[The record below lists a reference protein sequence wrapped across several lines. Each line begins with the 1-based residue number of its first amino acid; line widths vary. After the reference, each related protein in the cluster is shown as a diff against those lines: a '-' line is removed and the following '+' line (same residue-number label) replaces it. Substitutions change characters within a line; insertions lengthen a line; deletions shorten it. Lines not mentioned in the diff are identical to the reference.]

1 MNETQEFGAC
11 TSIVTEMRFIG
22 MNADQS
28 RELEGPIVAAVC
40 RHFGLQPEAVTVL
53 GHRTVSVHNYDG
65 TSIPSHRFL
74 MTFPMNFLATYRKC
88 DPTFAECLYNLR
100 TLLIFCE
107 IRGKIGKL

>member
-40 RHFGLQPEAVTVL
+40 RHFGLQPAAVTVL
-53 GHRTVSVHNYDG
+53 GHQTVLAYHYDC
-65 TSIPSHRFL
+65 TRSSL
-74 MTFPMNFLATYRKC
+74 
-88 DPTFAECLYNLR
+88 
-100 TLLIFCE
+100 
-107 IRGKIGKL
+107 

>member
-11 TSIVTEMRFIG
+11 TSIVIEMRFIG

-65 TSIPSHRFL
+65 TSIPFHRFL
-74 MTFPMNFLATYRKC
+74 MNFLMNFLMKFWQISEQC
-88 DPTFAECLYNLR
+88 
-100 TLLIFCE
+100 
-107 IRGKIGKL
+107 